1 VATIVALSKR
11 LGKTPIV
18 VKDKEGFL
26 VNRILMP
33 YLNEGALLAEEGVGI
48 ETVDRL
54 MLDFGMPMGVFILLD
69 EIGLDVSMKVADILF
84 EAFGERMRPS
94 VVLSKMVEAGRL
106 GKKNG
111 KGFYAYKGKERSVA
125 DETKK
130 LIAEVRKEQSGIL
143 EKEIAGRLVL
153 SMINEAA
160 MILSEGIADRA
171 SVVDTGMIF
180 GTGFPPFRGGLLRYA
195 DSLGLEAIRM
205 DLEDYAERF
214 GVRFKPA
221 DLIVEMAREG
231 RNFYS

>member
-1 VATIVALSKR
+1 
-11 LGKTPIV
+11 
-18 VKDKEGFL
+18 
-26 VNRILMP
+26 
-33 YLNEGALLAEEGVGI
+33 
-48 ETVDRL
+48 
-54 MLDFGMPMGVFILLD
+54 
-69 EIGLDVSMKVADILF
+69 
-84 EAFGERMRPS
+84 
-94 VVLSKMVEAGRL
+94 
-106 GKKNG
+106 
-111 KGFYAYKGKERSVA
+111 
-125 DETKK
+125 
-130 LIAEVRKEQSGIL
+130 
-143 EKEIAGRLVL
+143 
-153 SMINEAA
+153 MINEAA